1 MLCCVGLIG
10 GFAVGQS
17 LGGPWTFIAPA
28 AGFGIGLI
36 ADMKLMK
43 GHHKKGDQHHTEFQ
57 AKKDTDPVRGMEIGE
72 GKAEHPVEATQRGD
86 EPRGSTIM
94 KGRKTA

>member
-17 LGGPWTFIAPA
+17 LGGPWTVIAPA
-28 AGFGIGLI
+28 AGFGIGFL

-43 GHHKKGDQHHTEFQ
+43 GHHKKGDQHATGVR
-57 AKKDTDPVRGMEIGE
+57 AKKDTDPVRGMEVDESKAARQVEHIG
-72 GKAEHPVEATQRGD
+72 
-86 EPRGSTIM
+86 
-94 KGRKTA
+94 KT

>member
-43 GHHKKGDQHHTEFQ
+43 GFHGHGGRPDTGSQ
-57 AKKDTDPVRGMEIGE
+57 AKKDTGPVGGAAADPGNAEQQAERL
-72 GKAEHPVEATQRGD
+72 GKT
-86 EPRGSTIM
+86 
-94 KGRKTA
+94 

>member
-1 MLCCVGLIG
+1 MLCCIGLIG

-28 AGFGIGLI
+28 AGFGIGLV

-43 GHHKKGDQHHTEFQ
+43 GHHKKADQPDTGFR
-57 AKKDTDPVRGMEIGE
+57 AKKDPDPVFGIEVDESKAARQVEHIG
-72 GKAEHPVEATQRGD
+72 
-86 EPRGSTIM
+86 
-94 KGRKTA
+94 KT

>member
-10 GFAVGQS
+10 GMAVGQS

-28 AGFGIGLI
+28 AGFGIGLV

-43 GHHKKGDQHHTEFQ
+43 GHHKMGGQHDPGGRP
-57 AKKDTDPVRGMEIGE
+57 KKDTDPVRGMEVDE
-72 GKAEHPVEATQRGD
+72 SKAEHQVERMG
-86 EPRGSTIM
+86 
-94 KGRKTA
+94 KT